1 METVGM
7 ALMLLERTL
16 ACSTQL
22 LANTHPDQALPPT
35 MLNQLLLS
43 ITATIPATTPATTP
57 ATIKATIT
65 MVVAIT
71 TMATMAVPITT
82 TMVLSTTMVVP
93 ITTTVV
99 PITTRDTMVVDV
111 QSSILFMTP
120 TVEGMMNFL
129 HQCLNQSLK
138 NK

>member
-43 ITATIPATTPATTP
+43 ITATIPATIP

-65 MVVAIT
+65 MVVALT
-71 TMATMAVPITT
+71 TTATMAVPITT

-138 NK
+138 NQ